1 MSDDVASE
9 VSSPAPLTAAVVHEL
24 IEELAGLDR
33 TFLTGD
39 RAQTDLPTVL
49 DGYRWMFSILSVGL
63 DVFLWG
69 DVTAPR
75 FTDIVGANRKWG
87 GDNADAF
94 YQYAPIDPNRTY
106 RVRATRADA
115 VYFSLTVYGGPDDG
129 RYSERIVATVND
141 HDVRAVDPAGTADE
155 FEIWLSAQEPEWA
168 GLSGRE
174 REDSLS
180 GSVPRVWLQLE
191 PDAVA
196 AITRDY
202 LAEPDTGRRMEWR
215 IQHVGDPGDWHPTDE
230 SEARRYR
237 AALTWLREQAQMV
250 PVVLGDP
257 NTVQDPYPV
266 PQQTFGWA
274 AGDAA
279 YAMGSYELAE
289 DQALVVRGTSP
300 ECAFWNL
307 CLWNPFLHTFDYA
320 HDRVTINGFQVTY
333 EPDGSW
339 EIVISER
346 DPGHPNWVRTQ
357 GHRHGLIWFRWF
369 HPSATPDPVTTEV
382 ITVS

>member
-1 MSDDVASE
+1 MSDEVSSE

-155 FEIWLSAQEPEWA
+155 FEIWLSAQEPEPVA
-168 GLSGRE
+168 DEGA
-174 REDSLS
+174 
-180 GSVPRVWLQLE
+180 VPRVWLELE

-215 IQHVGDPGDWHPTDE
+215 IEHVGDPGDWHPTDE

-237 AALTWLREQAQMV
+237 ATLTWLREQAQMV
-250 PVVLGDP
+250 PVVLGGP

-279 YAMGSYELAE
+279 YAMGSYQLAE

-320 HDRVTINGFQVTY
+320 HDRVTINGFQV
-333 EPDGSW
+333 PNAPVGSW